1 MKALAGIAA
10 QDPSARTMEVLGGV
24 ALRTHEV
31 RDGSPAFKAEVDD
44 APISAEER
52 AQLHAEATRVPMLR
66 ARYTLPGA
74 PGKPWT
80 LVVFTALI
88 GEDEPQLHELYLGLF
103 DAFVQAMRR
112 ADA

>member
-1 MKALAGIAA
+1 M
-10 QDPSARTMEVLGGV
+10 
-24 ALRTHEV
+24 
-31 RDGSPAFKAEVDD
+31 
-44 APISAEER
+44 
-52 AQLHAEATRVPMLR
+52 RVPMLR